1 MRSYLAAIYRFLPVQ
16 LVVLHFRKYQLLLFF
31 WVLLVAT
38 VTGHFAASF
47 GASSLF
53 LAPEYLNEI
62 SFFSML
68 LMGAAMA
75 VFVMAWHVTTFIIH
89 SHRIPFMGAIRQAFL
104 KYCINNSIIPL
115 VFLTF
120 YSIISIRFQY
130 VNEQYTV
137 WHTIK
142 SQLGFYLGFMLIIMV
157 SFAYFFRVD
166 RNLLKVVLSR
176 ITNPS
181 RIREIIPYD
190 TLDYEMDMIK
200 ADTFIGGFFRI
211 RKLTELE
218 TYHPRLLNTVLRR
231 HHRNAI
237 TATIFAITAL
247 LLLGIFMEDPKL
259 RVPAG
264 ASFLLLFSILMAL
277 VGSVK
282 YFLRSWEVIGWIL
295 FFLMISLL
303 VQYRVL
309 DLRSI
314 AYGLNYKTKQ
324 SEQPIYNYK
333 SLHHIFDKATF
344 YRDKKTEEERLS
356 KWKTEKTSTAKPP
369 LVIITVSGGGSRSAF
384 WTFRSLQYLDSITNG
399 KLFNSTVMLTG
410 ASGGMMGASYWRE
423 LNRAHQEGTVDSL
436 YLKKYQDNIGKDLL
450 NAIVFSLASVDLI
463 SPFNKISLA
472 GYSYTKD
479 RGYAFEQELIRNTD
493 GILDKKLGD
502 YRASEASGKSPLMI
516 INGTIINDGRKLLM
530 SAQPVGYLTQPSFTH
545 HTDQLPPIDGV
556 GFTQFFTDQ
565 DPYNLRLTTALRMN
579 ATFPVILP
587 VVRLPSQ
594 PRMNV
599 MDIGLRDNFG
609 VELASRYLYQMKD
622 WMEENVG
629 DVIFLQ
635 IRDNREF
642 EISPPSNMN
651 TLGEMLSG
659 PISAIQ
665 QKWEPMQSYY
675 HGYLKEYM
683 PYYMK
688 NNLHF
693 ITMQYVPEKEG
704 KAAPLNFHL
713 TTKEQQ
719 DLLQSIYFKENQI
732 AVDSLSKLLRQ

>member
-137 WHTIK
+137 WHVIK
-142 SQLGFYLGFMLIIMV
+142 SQFGFYLGFMLIIMV

-200 ADTFIGGFFRI
+200 ADTFIGGFLRI

-303 VQYRVL
+303 YR
-309 DLRSI
+309 
-314 AYGLNYKTKQ
+314 G
-324 SEQPIYNYK
+324 
-333 SLHHIFDKATF
+333 
-344 YRDKKTEEERLS
+344 
-356 KWKTEKTSTAKPP
+356 
-369 LVIITVSGGGSRSAF
+369 
-384 WTFRSLQYLDSITNG
+384 
-399 KLFNSTVMLTG
+399 
-410 ASGGMMGASYWRE
+410 
-423 LNRAHQEGTVDSL
+423 
-436 YLKKYQDNIGKDLL
+436 
-450 NAIVFSLASVDLI
+450 
-463 SPFNKISLA
+463 
-472 GYSYTKD
+472 
-479 RGYAFEQELIRNTD
+479 
-493 GILDKKLGD
+493 
-502 YRASEASGKSPLMI
+502 
-516 INGTIINDGRKLLM
+516 
-530 SAQPVGYLTQPSFTH
+530 
-545 HTDQLPPIDGV
+545 
-556 GFTQFFTDQ
+556 
-565 DPYNLRLTTALRMN
+565 
-579 ATFPVILP
+579 
-587 VVRLPSQ
+587 
-594 PRMNV
+594 
-599 MDIGLRDNFG
+599 
-609 VELASRYLYQMKD
+609 
-622 WMEENVG
+622 
-629 DVIFLQ
+629 
-635 IRDNREF
+635 
-642 EISPPSNMN
+642 
-651 TLGEMLSG
+651 
-659 PISAIQ
+659 
-665 QKWEPMQSYY
+665 
-675 HGYLKEYM
+675 
-683 PYYMK
+683 
-688 NNLHF
+688 
-693 ITMQYVPEKEG
+693 
-704 KAAPLNFHL
+704 
-713 TTKEQQ
+713 
-719 DLLQSIYFKENQI
+719 
-732 AVDSLSKLLRQ
+732 